1 MKFQRLN
8 TLKDQLGIAIKG
20 VVLMIALMACALTE
34 LAAPASTPTPT
45 PIAAPTAASTVALS
59 NSQSTFDYNSLVG
72 QPASSF
78 TLMDVSGQ
86 PYTFTPN
93 DGRKHVIVFYMGY
106 G

>member
-1 MKFQRLN
+1 MKFQRLH

-20 VVLMIALMACALTE
+20 VVLIIALVACALTE
-34 LAAPASTPTPT
+34 LAAPAPAPTPS
-45 PIAAPTAASTVALS
+45 AVPTAVPTVALT
-59 NSQSTFDYNSLVG
+59 NNASTFDHNSLVG
-72 QPASSF
+72 QSASSF
-78 TLMDVSGQ
+78 TLMDATGQ